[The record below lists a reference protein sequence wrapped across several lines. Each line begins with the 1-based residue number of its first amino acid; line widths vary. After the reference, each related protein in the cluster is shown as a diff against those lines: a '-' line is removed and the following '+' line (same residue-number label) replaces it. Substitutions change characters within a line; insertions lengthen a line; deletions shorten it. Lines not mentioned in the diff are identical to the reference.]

1 MNIDEEFKH
10 LLKWGRYQT
19 VIYVIVFISCVPNA
33 FTTFQFAVN
42 HFEPNHRCKLPSGI
56 ESILKNNLNDSEKIL
71 DYYIPREADNYGNS
85 IRSKCHMY
93 NRSYSTELPPI
104 HINQSADIISCTNGF
119 TFDILPN
126 HDTAVTDFEMVCS
139 NNWKGPLA
147 ITVFQSGM
155 ASGSIAGMLADR
167 YGRRPVYLIAT
178 FALIGSMGLTAVSWN
193 YYLYL
198 VVVYLSGVT
207 GLINFVVAFVLA
219 TEVISVKFRNFMAV
233 GTMYAFS
240 VGYCIVPLISYYTQ
254 NWRSYFWASMTI
266 AIVLYLPGYWLFPE
280 SPRWLMTVGRT
291 NEAIKE
297 LDKMAK
303 ANKKKIDF
311 ANLRKTHP
319 HNMMTRPS
327 GLIETLR
334 IIFKSKLT
342 SRCLAAFFVWFVTG
356 LVYYAIAFHS
366 KSFSDDRYLNILFS
380 ALAELPAYVS
390 FYAVNIIGRPRSA
403 TFFLLTCGIFSII
416 LPYLPED
423 LSLARTIISIIG
435 KGAVSAVFYVIY
447 LSTSELAPTLQRSA
461 TMSIASFCCRV
472 GAFIAPSV
480 ILMGKIEYSI
490 PNWIMG
496 GITILSGIIGIF
508 CIPETMG
515 VRMPDTI
522 QQAESNK
529 RYYGLN
535 IFRKFKSTED
545 NTRSKNE
552 HPKKELT
559 AL

>member
-19 VIYVIVFISCVPNA
+19 VIYAIVFTACVPNA
-33 FTTFQFAVN
+33 FTTLHFAVN
-42 HFEPNHRCKLPSGI
+42 HFEPNHRCKLPPEI
-56 ESILKNNLNDSEKIL
+56 ESILKNNSNDSEKIL
-71 DYYIPREADNYGNS
+71 DYYIPKEVDDYGDLV
-85 IRSKCHMY
+85 RSKCHMY
-93 NRSYSTELPPI
+93 NGSYSTELPPI
-104 HINQSADIISCTNGF
+104 HINQSSADIISCTNGY

-139 NNWKGPLA
+139 NTWKGPLA

-155 ASGSIAGMLADR
+155 ACGSIAGMLADR

-178 FALIGSMGLTAVSWN
+178 FAQIGSMAFTAASRD

-198 VVVYLSGVT
+198 VAVYLSGVT
-207 GLINFVVAFVLA
+207 GLINFVAAFVLA
-219 TEVISVKFRNFMAV
+219 TEVISVKSRNFMAV

-291 NEAIKE
+291 NDAIKE
-297 LDKMAK
+297 MEKMAE

-311 ANLRKTHP
+311 AELRKAHT
-319 HNMMTRPS
+319 HNMMTRSS

-334 IIFKSKLT
+334 TIFKSRLT
-342 SRCLAAFFVWFVTG
+342 SRCLAAFFVWFVAG
-356 LVYYAIAFHS
+356 LVYYAISFYS
-366 KSFSDDRYLNILFS
+366 KSFSDDRYLNTLFC
-380 ALAELPAYVS
+380 ALAEIPAYVS
-390 FYAVNIIGRPRSA
+390 SFYAVKIIGRQRST

-435 KGAVSAVFYVIY
+435 KSAVSAVFYVIY
-447 LSTSELAPTLQRSA
+447 LSTSEIAPTLQRSA
-461 TMSIASFCCRV
+461 TMSIASFCSRV

-480 ILMGKIEYSI
+480 MLMGKIEYTI

-508 CIPETMG
+508 CIPETMR
-515 VRMPDTI
+515 VRMPDTV
-522 QQAESNK
+522 QQAENNK

-545 NTRSKNE
+545 NT
-552 HPKKELT
+552 
-559 AL
+559 